1 MKRPD
6 QGYGMRH
13 VALFVRDLAA
23 CETFYTNLLGFDVE
37 YRPNPQNVYLT
48 TGSDNLALHQ
58 VMTNHPRDEA
68 AQRLDH
74 IGIFLKS
81 QDDVDL
87 WYRFLV
93 DMNVPMRSEP
103 KTNDDGTRS
112 FHCYDPDRTV
122 IQLMYHPPIDQ
133 WEQLRGVN

>member
-1 MKRPD
+1 MKRPET
-6 QGYGMRH
+6 GYGMRH
-13 VALFVRDLAA
+13 VALFVRDLKA
-23 CETFYTNLLGFDVE
+23 CEEFYTKLLGFEVE

-58 VMTNHPRDEA
+58 AVSGHQRDEA
-68 AQRLDH
+68 GQRLDH

-81 QDDVDL
+81 PDDVDL
-87 WYRFLV
+87 WYQFLV
-93 DMNVPMRSEP
+93 DMKVPIRTEP
-103 KTNDDGTRS
+103 KTNEDGTRS

-133 WEQLRGVN
+133 WEQLRGIN

>member
-1 MKRPD
+1 MKRPNK
-6 QGYGMRH
+6 GYGMRH
-13 VALFVRDLAA
+13 VALFVNNLEA
-23 CETFYTNLLGFDVE
+23 CEKFYTNLLGFEVE

-58 VMTNHPRDEA
+58 AVTDHKRDEA

-74 IGIFLKS
+74 IGIFLRS
-81 QDDVDL
+81 PDDVDL

-93 DMNVPMRSEP
+93 DMSVPMRSEP

-112 FHCYDPDRTV
+112 FHCYDPDRNV
-122 IQLMYHPPIDQ
+122 IQLMYHPPVDQ

>member
-1 MKRPD
+1 MKRPET
-6 QGYGMRH
+6 GYGMRH
-13 VALFVRDLAA
+13 VALFVRDLKA
-23 CETFYTNLLGFDVE
+23 CEEFYTKLLGFEVE

-58 VMTNHPRDEA
+58 VVSGHQRDEA
-68 AQRLDH
+68 GQRLDH

-81 QDDVDL
+81 PDDVDL
-87 WYRFLV
+87 WYQFLV
-93 DMNVPMRSEP
+93 DMKVPIRTEP
-103 KTNDDGTRS
+103 KTNEDGTRS

-133 WEQLRGVN
+133 WEQLRGIN

>member
-1 MKRPD
+1 
-6 QGYGMRH
+6 MRH
-13 VALFVRDLAA
+13 VALFVRDLPA
-23 CETFYTNLLGFDVE
+23 CEAFYTNLLGFEIE

-58 VMTNHPRDEA
+58 SVSDRERDES

-74 IGIFLKS
+74 IGIFVKS
-81 QDDVDL
+81 PDDVDF

-93 DMNVPMRSEP
+93 DMKVPMRSEP
-103 KTNDDGTRS
+103 RTDEDGMRS

-122 IQLMYHPPIDQ
+122 IQIMYHPPVDQ

>member
-6 QGYGMRH
+6 KGYGMRH
-13 VALFVRDLAA
+13 VALFVRDLPA
-23 CETFYTNLLGFDVE
+23 CEAFYTNLLGFEIE

-58 VMTNHPRDEA
+58 SVSDRERDES

-74 IGIFLKS
+74 IGIFVKS
-81 QDDVDL
+81 PDDVDF

-93 DMNVPMRSEP
+93 DMKVPMRSEP
-103 KTNDDGTRS
+103 RTDEDGMRS

-122 IQLMYHPPIDQ
+122 IQIMYHPPVDQ